1 MKRKTM
7 KRKTAIPDLG
17 QRLAATRIQSGLSQ
31 NAVAYRAGLA
41 ASYLSRIETGKIQP
55 TVPTAHKIATAL
67 RVPLGELLGPV
78 SPKHKSQGCPVSA
91 TGSCM
96 LDLIDPKWEFR
107 SHGSQERYSPR
118 QVRLLRRFTALVREG
133 QPEVLRGIELLV
145 GSLLEAGPQKH
156 VRRKRGKAAPKK
168 TTRRKTKRRKTQRQ
182 R

>member
-17 QRLAATRIQSGLSQ
+17 QRLSATRIQSGLSQ
-31 NAVAYRAGLA
+31 NAVAHRAGLA

-78 SPKHKSQGCPVSA
+78 SRKHKSQGCPVSA

-96 LDLIDPKWEFR
+96 LDLMDPKWEFR
-107 SHGSQERYSPR
+107 THGSQEGYSPR

-133 QPEVLRGIELLV
+133 TPEMLKGVELLV
-145 GSLLEAGPQKH
+145 NSLLEAGPQET
-156 VRRKRGKAAPKK
+156 VRRRRGKAAAKKK
-168 TTRRKTKRRKTQRQ
+168 TRGKATRRKTQR
-182 R
+182 RR

>member
-1 MKRKTM
+1 MKRKT
-7 KRKTAIPDLG
+7 TIPDLG

-31 NAVAYRAGLA
+31 NAVAHRAGLA

-55 TVPTAHKIATAL
+55 TVPTANKIAAAL
-67 RVPLGELLGPV
+67 RVSLSELLGPR
-78 SPKHKSQGCPVSA
+78 PLKLGNQGCPVSA
-91 TGSCM
+91 TGACM
-96 LDLIDPKWEFR
+96 LDLMDPKWEFR
-107 SHGSQERYSPR
+107 AHGREERYSPR
-118 QVRLLRRFTALVREG
+118 QLRLLRRFTALVREG
-133 QPEVLRGIELLV
+133 QPEVLRGVELLV